1 MIAPNLCDK
10 PDNPR
15 NAINRWKSMENLTL
29 QNHAKKPSLPEHSV
43 IIPMLQSITRPLAGL
58 TSIHNAYGE
67 LVLGRFFN
75 KKLLFVSA
83 PEHIE
88 QIFSHEAR
96 GLMSRDFLYDAK
108 KTFFGNG
115 LINSQS
121 EVWSKQRRLMQP
133 CACTPHLGVVD
144 TSDRRD
150 RARRVHHR
158 QGQHHHAEHV
168 CHSPQCP
175 ALGTA

>member
-1 MIAPNLCDK
+1 
-10 PDNPR
+10 
-15 NAINRWKSMENLTL
+15 MENLTL

-58 TSIHNAYGE
+58 TSIHNTYGK

-133 CACTPHLGVVD
+133 LFTKEAVKNWEQIIVSEAAATTDKQINLTAENKNLIQRIFIRILLGKSAESICNSGELLKVID
-144 TSDRRD
+144 TIS
-150 RARRVHHR
+150 
-158 QGQHHHAEHV
+158 
-168 CHSPQCP
+168 
-175 ALGTA
+175 